1 MSQYDEIRQELL
13 QQRQEILQRV
23 SAIEKDLRNE
33 TNPLEKDYEE
43 QAIRLENDEVL
54 EELDREGQET
64 LLKINQALQRIEAG
78 TYDICSRCGAKIPLE
93 RLKAV
98 PYTTLCVDCA
108 AEVGE

>member
-43 QAIRLENDEVL
+43 QAIRLENDEV
-54 EELDREGQET
+54 QET